1 MYQQSLY
8 KVIDNHI
15 KPKILKKNNR
25 YKKWEYGYNIEHD
38 VVIISKTG
46 EIGDIIEIQ
55 NLKIAL
61 PKAKNVHKFESDKF
75 TVETF
80 CFGNSAK
87 IPESSKF

>member
-8 KVIDNHI
+8 KVLEDYI
-15 KPKILKKNNR
+15 KPKIVKKNNK

-61 PKAKNVHKFESDKF
+61 PKAKTIHKFKSDKF
-75 TVETF
+75 EYTPLPKELKRYLI
-80 CFGNSAK
+80 GKS
-87 IPESSKF
+87 IR

>member
-1 MYQQSLY
+1 MYQQILY
-8 KVIDNHI
+8 KVKDNHI

-61 PKAKNVHKFESDKF
+61 PKAKSVHKFESDKF
-75 TVETF
+75 V
-80 CFGNSAK
+80 G
-87 IPESSKF
+87 